1 MPLQWR
7 RSMWILWIALFV
19 VQVGFSLIMPFLSL
33 YVQEMGV
40 VSAHA
45 VELWSGAIFSANF
58 ITAAIFLPIWGAV
71 ADRMGRRAMMLR
83 ASFGMGIVVALMGL
97 ATHPWQL
104 VLLRL
109 LQGTTVGLVPAAIAY
124 MAAVTPKEHTGYV
137 LGTLQAG
144 TTAGTVIGPLVGGLL
159 ATFVGHRPIFYLTG
173 LACILG
179 GMVILFFIPPDKVS
193 PAARMRRTS
202 VLADL
207 RTMGANPTLLA
218 MMVVLMLTTFSA
230 MNAEPIIPLYLE
242 TLVLPA
248 GYLSFISGLVFS
260 ATGIADIIAS
270 PFLGRRGDTIGYKKV
285 LLISLAGSAIMYTA
299 QAFALTWWHVLILR
313 FLQGIFMGGAL
324 AAGNSLIS
332 LSVPED
338 FQGRAFGISTAA
350 MQMGNFMGPITG
362 GAISAWMGFR
372 AVFPITGLLRMLNF
386 VWVYFVVRETT
397 GAQELE
403 RRAQQDAQQE
413 TATKAATAD

>member
-1 MPLQWR
+1 MALQQHWR
-7 RSMWILWIALFV
+7 RSLWILWIALFV

-40 VSAHA
+40 VSDHA

-71 ADRMGRRAMMLR
+71 ADRVGRRAMMLR
-83 ASFGMGIVVALMGL
+83 AAFGMGIVVGAMGL
-97 ATHPWQL
+97 VTHPWQL

-124 MAAVTPKEHTGYV
+124 MTHVTPKRHTGYV

-159 ATFVGHRPIFYLTG
+159 ATFIGHRPIFYLTG
-173 LACILG
+173 LGCILG
-179 GMVILFFIPPDKVS
+179 GVVILLFIPPDQVTEE
-193 PAARMRRTS
+193 ARTQRTS
-202 VLADL
+202 VIGDL
-207 RTMGANPTLLA
+207 RTVAQNPTLLA

-242 TLVLPA
+242 TLALPL
-248 GYLSFISGLVFS
+248 GYVSLLSGFVFS

-270 PFLGRRGDTIGYKKV
+270 PFLGRRGDRIGYKKV
-285 LLISLAGSAIMYTA
+285 LLISLAGSAVMYTA

-324 AAGNSLIS
+324 AAGNALIS
-332 LSVPED
+332 LSVPDE
-338 FQGRAFGISTAA
+338 FQGRAFGVSTAA
-350 MQMGNFMGPITG
+350 MQMGNFLGPLTG
-362 GAISAWMGFR
+362 GAVSAWFGFR
-372 AVFPITGLLRMLNF
+372 AVFPLTGLLRMINF
-386 VWVYFVVRETT
+386 VWVYMVVRETT
-397 GAQELE
+397 GARYKEQEE
-403 RRAQQDAQQE
+403 AVE
-413 TATKAATAD
+413 VATAD

>member
-1 MPLQWR
+1 MSLEVVALQQHWR
-7 RSMWILWIALFV
+7 RSLGILWVALFV

-71 ADRMGRRAMMLR
+71 ADRVGRRAMMLR
-83 ASFGMGIVVALMGL
+83 AAFGMGLVVGFMGL

-124 MAAVTPKEHTGYV
+124 MAGITPKEHTGYV

-159 ATFVGHRPIFYLTG
+159 ATFIGHRPIFFLTG

-179 GMVILFFIPPDKVS
+179 GVVILFFIPADKVS
-193 PAARMRRTS
+193 ETSRRERTS
-202 VLADL
+202 VIADL
-207 RTMGANPTLLA
+207 RLVGRNPALVA

-230 MNAEPIIPLYLE
+230 MNAEPIIPLYLQ
-242 TLVLPA
+242 TLALPA
-248 GYLSFISGLVFS
+248 GYLSFLSGLVFS
-260 ATGIADIIAS
+260 ATGIADILAS
-270 PFLGRRGDTIGYKKV
+270 PFLGRRGDRYGYKKV
-285 LLISLAGSAIMYTA
+285 LLISLAGSAVMYTA

-324 AAGNSLIS
+324 AAGNALIS
-332 LSVPED
+332 LSVPAT
-338 FQGRAFGISTAA
+338 FQGRAFGVSMAA
-350 MQMGNFMGPITG
+350 MQIGNFLGPVTG
-362 GAISAWMGFR
+362 GAISAWLGYR
-372 AVFPITGLLRMLNF
+372 AVFPITGLLRMINF
-386 VWVYFVVRETT
+386 VWVYIVIHE
-397 GAQELE
+397 APAP
-403 RRAQQDAQQE
+403 RRLGDE
-413 TATKAATAD
+413 AAAAD